1 MVVPLV
7 NDVLLSLT
15 AEQNES
21 FIIKCVVNDGE
32 VALWVPL
39 QTAKLGIEA
48 LGKMR
53 SMGNFFQLPGGS

>member
-21 FIIKCVVNDGE
+21 FIIKCVVNDGRWWLFGSS
-32 VALWVPL
+32 VLSKQL
-39 QTAKLGIEA
+39 SLG
-48 LGKMR
+48 
-53 SMGNFFQLPGGS
+53 